1 MTVSTATRAETAEYY
16 QGLEERC
23 ERLERLTRNPVLL
36 LLFAIDLLGEMG
48 LNVEPKS

>member
-1 MTVSTATRAETAEYY
+1 MTQATTETRAEYY

-36 LLFAIDLLGEMG
+36 LLLAVDLLKELGID
-48 LNVEPKS
+48 VEAKS